1 MTNQNDKSM
10 PYFTDK
16 YFLFY
21 LFCFLISIISVSY
34 QYKIYFQLSGRAK
47 QHVKERQ
54 RLANALSSGVSN
66 EGVKLYLAITKT

>member
-1 MTNQNDKSM
+1 M

-21 LFCFLISIISVSY
+21 LFNLLSNQHNFCELSI
-34 QYKIYFQLSGRAK
+34 QKIYFQLSGRAK